1 MNTKKFNKGNVKV
14 IAHRGVSGLECE
26 NTAAAFVAAGNRS
39 YFGIETDMHVTLDGK
54 LIITHDAS
62 TKRLSGIDIDV
73 EKSSFSLVENI
84 RLYDKAEGVT
94 RRDLVLPT
102 LEEYLRI
109 CKRYEKVAVLEL
121 KGPAVE
127 SAYIEMLELIRS
139 MEYFDSTIFIT
150 FGEENALMVRRLSAD
165 AKIQFLTSK
174 FTPEL
179 VDWLLENNFDLD
191 IHHLSLTKEIV
202 DLLHSKGIEINCWT
216 VDSAERAEE
225 LVEMGIDYITSNI
238 LE

>member
-1 MNTKKFNKGNVKV
+1 MNTIKFKKGNVKV

-39 YFGIETDMHVTLDGK
+39 YYGIETDMHVTLDGK

-62 TKRLSGIDIDV
+62 TLRLSGIDIDV
-73 EKSSFSLVENI
+73 EKANFSEVENI
-84 RLYDKAEGVT
+84 HLFDKEEGVT

-109 CKRYEKVAVLEL
+109 CKRYEKVAILEL

-127 SAYIEMLELIRS
+127 SAYVEMLELIRS
-139 MEYFDSTIFIT
+139 IDYFDGTVFIT
-150 FGEENALMVRRLSAD
+150 FGEENALMVRRLSED
-165 AKIQFLTSK
+165 AKIQFLTNK

-179 VDWLLENNFDLD
+179 VDWLLENKFDLD
-191 IHHLSLTKEIV
+191 IFHSSLTKEIV
-202 DLLHSKGIEINCWT
+202 ELLHAKGIEVNCWT
-216 VDSAERAEE
+216 VNSAERGEE
-225 LVEMGIDYITSNI
+225 LAEMGVDYITTNI